1 MKVTFWGTRGSMAK
15 AGPTT
20 VRYGGNTSCIE
31 VQSSGGTLLVL
42 DCGTGLHGL
51 GARLAATGAP
61 VRGHILIGHTHW
73 DHIQGFPFFGPLFDP
88 RNEWDVYAPRGFGTS
103 LRDSL
108 AGQMHHRYFPVG
120 LEALGAT
127 IRYHDLMEGHFQVGD
142 LTVHAQYLN
151 HTSLTLGYRIEGDG
165 VTLVYACDHEPHAC
179 AHATGHEAL
188 SGEDLNHVEF
198 LRGADLVIHDAQYTP
213 EEYAKKVGWGH
224 ATAEYAIA
232 ACTQAGAR
240 RLALTHHDPSRTDDD
255 LDRVMEGLR
264 PMIAASGVQVFP
276 AAEGVTIALGPTENP
291 NRMPV
296 ERHSLAEVRSGL
308 FDHHILVVSAAPE
321 TIELF
326 TRLAA
331 DDTLPARFA
340 LTEAEAHARIAEK
353 RPTLVVLDQAL
364 LGDGIL
370 AVARS
375 VRAATHGDQT
385 AVLALADGP
394 LPHGDELDESIARPF
409 SREYARARL
418 RAWLLRTTCR
428 WLTAPAPA
436 DEAQRLETLR
446 SLRVLDTDFDPRFDR
461 LTRLAAETF
470 RVPIALVSL
479 VDTNRQWFKACV
491 GLDVRE
497 TSREVAFCSHAILA
511 SDVLVVPDAL
521 NDPRFADN
529 PLVTGAPH
537 IRFYAGCP
545 LRVGTASPVGT
556 LCLIDTRPRT
566 LSTSQLELLRSLAEL
581 VERELL
587 VETSA

>member
-1 MKVTFWGTRGSMAK
+1 
-15 AGPTT
+15 
-20 VRYGGNTSCIE
+20 
-31 VQSSGGTLLVL
+31 
-42 DCGTGLHGL
+42 
-51 GARLAATGAP
+51 
-61 VRGHILIGHTHW
+61 
-73 DHIQGFPFFGPLFDP
+73 
-88 RNEWDVYAPRGFGTS
+88 
-103 LRDSL
+103 
-108 AGQMHHRYFPVG
+108 
-120 LEALGAT
+120 
-127 IRYHDLMEGHFQVGD
+127 MEGHFQVGD

-232 ACTQAGAR
+232 ACKQAGAR

-296 ERHSLAEVRSGL
+296 EQHSLAEVRSGL
-308 FDHHILVVSAAPE
+308 FDHDILVVSAAPE

-375 VRAATHGDQT
+375 VRAATHGDQA
-385 AVLALADGP
+385 AVLALAGGP

-428 WLTAPAPA
+428 WLTAPAPT

-446 SLRVLDTDFDPRFDR
+446 SLRILDTDFDPRFDR

-587 VETSA
+587 VETSE